1 MNEITSL
8 LSLPADRVI
17 TFASEADLEKYIAL
31 AKEEGG
37 YTREQ
42 VLDQFE
48 NFIWG
53 LDEARAALNNSTWS
67 MNHGEGKNETVVF
80 QWETQQDGTEAL
92 VGDANG
98 LLAAGTEFYNSYRDF
113 VIPVFYRDWC
123 TKQKIS
129 DV

>member
-1 MNEITSL
+1 M
-8 LSLPADRVI
+8 
-17 TFASEADLEKYIAL
+17 
-31 AKEEGG
+31 
-37 YTREQ
+37 
-42 VLDQFE
+42 LDQFE

-98 LLAAGTEFYNSYRDF
+98 APRLLPPATWRTTLRPGH
-113 VIPVFYRDWC
+113 
-123 TKQKIS
+123 
-129 DV
+129 